1 MNNKINAYK
10 IIGDTPAIYAE
21 VDETRGKF
29 TLALQ
34 KDDKAIKVLTDIVC
48 GQVFSIT
55 SPGKYTLSV
64 TYKDDIFYSGSIYF
78 YDDDFISETP
88 DMNLLSGEKINLKT
102 EELVSPDIKKFT
114 IEVKINKGKKS
125 ILDKLLKKNH

>member
-1 MNNKINAYK
+1 MDNKINAYK

-21 VDETRGKF
+21 VDETQGKF

-64 TYKDDIFYSGSIYF
+64 TYKDDIFYSDSICF
-78 YDDDFISETP
+78 YDNDFISETP
-88 DMNLLSGEKINLKT
+88 YMNLLSG
-102 EELVSPDIKKFT
+102 
-114 IEVKINKGKKS
+114 
-125 ILDKLLKKNH
+125 

>member
-1 MNNKINAYK
+1 MDNKINAYK

-21 VDETRGKF
+21 IDETRGKF
-29 TLALQ
+29 TLTLQ
-34 KDDKAIKVLTDIVC
+34 KDDKAIKVLTDIVYS
-48 GQVFSIT
+48 QVFSIT

-88 DMNLLSGEKINLKT
+88 GMNLLSG
-102 EELVSPDIKKFT
+102 
-114 IEVKINKGKKS
+114 
-125 ILDKLLKKNH
+125 

>member
-78 YDDDFISETP
+78 YDDDFISDNTRHE
-88 DMNLLSGEKINLKT
+88 SFIG
-102 EELVSPDIKKFT
+102 
-114 IEVKINKGKKS
+114 
-125 ILDKLLKKNH
+125 

>member
-1 MNNKINAYK
+1 MDNKINAYK

-29 TLALQ
+29 TLTLQ
-34 KDDKAIKVLTDIVC
+34 KDDKVIKVLTDIVC
-48 GQVFSIT
+48 SQVFSIT

-64 TYKDDIFYSGSIYF
+64 TYKDDIFYSGSICF

-88 DMNLLSGEKINLKT
+88 GMNILSGEKVNLKT